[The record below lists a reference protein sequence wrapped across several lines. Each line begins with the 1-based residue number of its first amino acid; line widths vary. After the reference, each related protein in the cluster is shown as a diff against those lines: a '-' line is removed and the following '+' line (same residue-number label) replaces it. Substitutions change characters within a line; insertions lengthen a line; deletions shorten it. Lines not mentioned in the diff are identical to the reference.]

1 MESRVIPIELEEAYG
16 MIPDYKYALVY
27 MMSHVHF
34 CKIENLPPIDWSECL
49 EARFFS
55 KEGEVHIYEEDGAL
69 KAVKIIA
76 DEQVER
82 IVKKYEINQGRFK
95 GIGKYLCVE
104 EYLDYDEDGQAVVV
118 LTRLR
123 DVE

>member
-1 MESRVIPIELEEAYG
+1 MESRVIPIELEEAYK

-34 CKIENLPPIDWSECL
+34 CKVEKLPPIDWSECL

-55 KEGEVHIYEEDGAL
+55 KEGEVHIYEEDEVL
-69 KAVKIIA
+69 KAVKITA
-76 DEQVER
+76 DEQAER

-104 EYLDYDEDGQAVVV
+104 EYLEYDEDGQAVVV

-123 DVE
+123 DIE

>member
-1 MESRVIPIELEEAYG
+1 MDSRVIPIEVEEACK
-16 MIPDYKYALVY
+16 MIPDYEYALVY
-27 MMSHVHF
+27 MMSNVHL
-34 CKIENLPPIDWSECL
+34 CKVENLPSIDWSECL

-55 KEGEVHIYEEDGAL
+55 KEGEVHIYEEDDVL
-69 KAVKIIA
+69 KAVKITA
-76 DEQVER
+76 DEQAER

-104 EYLDYDEDGQAVVV
+104 EYLEYDEDGQAVVV

-123 DVE
+123 DIE